1 MAAHPFSV
9 PFTKPAI
16 AILQGDPAGIGP
28 ELLVKLLNSEDVR
41 SDAKILVIGDPGIFR
56 RGERVVGRRVAGMR
70 SIAIGEAIEFSGNEV
85 LHLDMSLP
93 GIAET
98 AMSQVSTEGGQA
110 SLNALCKA
118 LELSQSEGVHGILFL
133 PFNKASMQLG
143 GNPFPDEISFAR
155 AFLKVTGPVGEFNV
169 AHDMWNGRV
178 TSHVAMRD
186 VPRLLTRSKI
196 MDGIALADQT
206 LRLAGRDRPRI
217 AVAAYNP
224 HAGDGGLMGREEI
237 DVIGPAVKSM
247 QARQVN
253 VEGPFPADTLWLK
266 MRNREYDVVVSMYH
280 DQGQIAIKLLGFDQ
294 GVSVLAGL
302 PIPIVT
308 PAHGTAFDIAGQNKA
323 RVTPTR
329 KAFDIVVEMARQHM
343 SATA

>member
-1 MAAHPFSV
+1 MAAYPFSV
-9 PFTKPAI
+9 PFSRPVI

-28 ELLVKLLNSEDVR
+28 ELLVKLLYSEDIR
-41 SDAKILVIGDPGIFR
+41 SYANIVVIGDPDIFR
-56 RGERVVGRRVAGMR
+56 RGEQIAGRRVAGMR
-70 SIAIGEAIEFSGNEV
+70 SIAIGEAIEFSGSEM
-85 LHLDMSLP
+85 LHLDMPVP

-98 AMSQVSTEGGQA
+98 AMSQASVEGGRS

-118 LELSQSEGVHGILFL
+118 LELSQSNDVNGILFL

-143 GNPFPDEISFAR
+143 GNPYPDEISFAR
-155 AFLKVTGPVGEFNV
+155 AFLKTTGPVGEFNV
-169 AHDMWNGRV
+169 AHDMWNARV
-178 TSHVAMRD
+178 TSHVAMRE
-186 VPRLLTRSKI
+186 VPRLLTRSRI

-206 LRLAGRDRPRI
+206 LRFAGCDHPRI

-224 HAGDGGLMGREEI
+224 HAGDGGLLGREEI
-237 DVIGPAVKSM
+237 DVIAPAVKSM

-329 KAFDIVVEMARQHM
+329 TAFDMVVEMARQHI
-343 SATA
+343 AETA